1 MSDQGKK
8 EKSIARWLKNAE
20 DHSRME
26 AQLATIKTQVDGL
39 NQWVGK
45 LEDGLT
51 ELRKEL
57 VGRIDDVQSE
67 AKDGLN
73 KTNTRIDDLRAEM
86 TKGFEKTNARTDD
99 LRAEMTEGFEK
110 TNEKI
115 VKRNEK

>member
-26 AQLATIKTQVDGL
+26 AQLATIKTHVDGL

-51 ELRKEL
+51 ELRKET
-57 VGRIDDVQSE
+57 S
-67 AKDGLN
+67 
-73 KTNTRIDDLRAEM
+73 
-86 TKGFEKTNARTDD
+86 RTD
-99 LRAEMTEGFEK
+99 RRCSIRSERRTQQ
-110 TNEKI
+110 N
-115 VKRNEK
+115 